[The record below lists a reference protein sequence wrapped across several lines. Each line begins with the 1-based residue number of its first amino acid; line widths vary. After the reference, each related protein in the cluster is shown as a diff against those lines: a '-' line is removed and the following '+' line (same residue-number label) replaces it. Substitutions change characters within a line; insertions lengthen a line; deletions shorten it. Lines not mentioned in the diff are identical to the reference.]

1 MKRIF
6 ILGIGVLIMSCSKS
20 SPKPPE
26 SAVLSFPLEN
36 SECTT
41 GISLNA
47 TTSQVEF
54 RWLEANHAD
63 TYELRVTNIFT
74 GISVTNAPT
83 EALSARLP
91 LLKGV
96 PYQWRVTTRNA
107 ETQESAVSAN
117 RFFYNAGTQTTYAP
131 FPAEILEP
139 LSGASVV
146 RDLNNQVTLSWSGA
160 DVDSDIQ
167 SFEVYLDTVTDPQLL
182 VASPSVFITSVQ
194 ADVAIDTVYYWRVV
208 TIDRE
213 GNTSDSGTYSF
224 RVIR

>member
-6 ILGIGVLIMSCSKS
+6 ILGIGVLIMACSKS

-26 SAVLSFPLEN
+26 AAVLSFPLEN

-54 RWLEANHAD
+54 RWLEANYAD

-83 EALSARLP
+83 TGLSARLP

-107 ETQESAVSAN
+107 ETQESGVSEDWY
-117 RFFYNAGTQTTYAP
+117 FYNAGAQTTYAP

-139 LSGASVV
+139 SSGASVA
-146 RDLNNQVTLSWSGA
+146 RDINNQISLSWSGA
-160 DVDSDIQ
+160 DVDNDIQ
-167 SFEVYLDTVTDPQLL
+167 SFEVYLDTVSNPQILI
-182 VASPSVFITSVQ
+182 ASPSVFITSVQ
-194 ADVAIDTVYYWRVV
+194 ADVAVDTVYYWRVV
-208 TIDRE
+208 TTDRE

-224 RVIR
+224 RVVR

>member
-6 ILGIGVLIMSCSKS
+6 ILGIGVLIMACSKK

-26 SAVLSFPLEN
+26 AAVLSFPLEN

-41 GISLNA
+41 GISLNT

-54 RWLEANHAD
+54 RWLEARHAD
-63 TYELRVTNIFT
+63 TYELRVTNILT

-83 EALSARLP
+83 AALSARLP

-96 PYQWRVTTRNA
+96 PYQWRVTARNA
-107 ETQESAVSAN
+107 ETQESAVSEDWY
-117 RFFYNAGTQTTYAP
+117 FYNAGVQTTYAP

-139 LSGASVV
+139 SSGTSVI
-146 RDLNNQVTLSWSGA
+146 RDLNNQITLSWFGA

-167 SFEVYLDTVTDPQLL
+167 SFEVYLDTVPDPQLL

-194 ADVAIDTVYYWRVV
+194 ADVAINMVYYWRVV